1 MQQRVQSGIRR
12 AAPRQT
18 VPPSP
23 KGGPTTARKKV
34 SLAARIFY
42 LMRWTYHFITPIGM
56 FVILWGIY
64 EAATGKPDVAWPIIA
79 GGAAFTFL
87 ANYFNKAR

>member
-18 VPPSP
+18 PPPSP
-23 KGGPTTARKKV
+23 KGAPTARKRV

-56 FVILWGIY
+56 FIILWGVW
-64 EAATGKPDVAWPIIA
+64 EAAFGKPDVAWPLIA